1 MATGDVTLHVD
12 LDDLVTLL
20 RAILATTQLT
30 DGKVAKIMTDVGDTQ
45 AQVGQMAA
53 QIEAISARQDTA
65 AQLLRDFID
74 AHQGAPVDLSTLTTA
89 LGHLEGTTE
98 EVEGVAADAQPAP
111 RPARHPALTPP

>member
-89 LGHLEGTTE
+89 LAHLEGTTE

-111 RPARHPALTPP
+111 VPPVTPP